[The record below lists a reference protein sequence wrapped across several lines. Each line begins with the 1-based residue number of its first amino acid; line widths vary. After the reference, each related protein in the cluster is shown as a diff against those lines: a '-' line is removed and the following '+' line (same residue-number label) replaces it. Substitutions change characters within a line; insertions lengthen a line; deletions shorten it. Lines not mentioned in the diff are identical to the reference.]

1 LLRKGNQVVD
11 RNVYWLSTQQDV
23 VDWPATYGNPQATMT
38 QYANLQGLQSLQQA
52 KISAVASSQPQR
64 DGKQVTKVTVTN
76 TSKQPVVGFF
86 LRADI
91 RRGNAN
97 GTERPGDNQ
106 VTSGL
111 WSDNDVTLWPG
122 ESQTLTV
129 TYNAADLH
137 GATPVVSLQG
147 WNLPK
152 LDVKAGSDAGSCAAQ
167 EAAAQANNVMHIG

>member
-1 LLRKGNQVVD
+1 
-11 RNVYWLSTQQDV
+11 VYWLSTQQDV
-23 VDWPATYGNPQATMT
+23 VDWPASFGNPQATMT
-38 QYANLQGLQSLQQA
+38 QYADLRGLQSLQRA
-52 KISAVASSQPQR
+52 TVSAVAASERQR
-64 DGKQVTKVTVTN
+64 DGKQVTKVTITN
-76 TSKQPVVGFF
+76 TSGQPVVGFF

-91 RRGNAN
+91 RRGNAD
-97 GTERPGDNQ
+97 GSERPGDNQ
-106 VTSGL
+106 LTSGL

-129 TYNAADLH
+129 TYDAADLR

-167 EAAAQANNVMHIG
+167 QAAATMGGVLHVG